1 MQYAV
6 ILAAGMGSRMKSHTI
21 KVLHPILGKTMV
33 QWSVDAAH
41 QANLHPVVVVG
52 HQADAVKSS
61 LEEQH
66 RDGLVSFALQPEA
79 KGTGH
84 AVLCAL
90 PELPQDVARGDV
102 NVLVFFGDTPLFTSE
117 TLEKLMTF
125 HRDGDF
131 EVTFLTA
138 TLPDAG
144 SYGRLVRD
152 ENGRA
157 LKIVE
162 AANATPEELA
172 IQEFNTGAAVFD
184 LAWLH
189 RNLPHFQTH
198 PPKDEVYLTD
208 ALEIAAG
215 SNSAGAMVLED
226 ASEANGVNTRVDL
239 AVATKVLQDRIVR
252 KHMLNGVGFA
262 DPNSVTIEPEV
273 QIDSD
278 VWIERGVVLRGDTSI
293 STDSVVDA
301 YSVLES
307 TQVGTGV
314 HIAPFTHC
322 HQAVIQHKAKVGPYA
337 RLREGTSVGQAAK
350 VGNFVEMK
358 KTQLG
363 PGAKASHLSYLG
375 DAKIGARANIGA
387 GTITCNYNGYIKS
400 KTTIGEDAFIG
411 SNSALVAPVII
422 EDRSIVGAGSV
433 ITKDVPEDDIAIAR
447 GSQQNLPKAAIK
459 YRAKYQ

>member
-41 QANLHPVVVVG
+41 QANLHPIVVVG
-52 HQADAVKSS
+52 HQADAVRAS
-61 LEEQH
+61 LEAQH
-66 RDGLVSFALQPEA
+66 QAGRVSFALQPEA

-90 PELPQDVARGDV
+90 PELPKNVSRGEV
-102 NVLVFFGDTPLFTSE
+102 NVLVFFGDTPLFTSQ
-117 TLEKLMTF
+117 TLERLMNF
-125 HRDGDF
+125 HRDGNF

-152 ENGRA
+152 DQGHA

-162 AANATPEELA
+162 AANATPEELK
-172 IQEFNTGAAVFD
+172 IREFNTGAAVFD
-184 LAWLH
+184 LAWLYA
-189 RNLPHFQTH
+189 NLPYFKTH

-208 ALEIAAG
+208 ALEIAAQ
-215 SNSAGAMVLED
+215 SNTAGAMVLED

-239 AVATKVLQDRIVR
+239 AIATKVLQDRIVHH
-252 KHMLNGVGFA
+252 HMLNGVGFA
-262 DPNSVTIEPEV
+262 DPSSVTIEPSV
-273 QIDSD
+273 QIESD
-278 VWIERGVVLRGDTSI
+278 VWIERGVVLRGHTNIASDAI
-293 STDSVVDA
+293 VDA
-301 YSVLES
+301 YSVIES
-307 TQVGTGV
+307 SQIGEGV

-322 HQAVIQHKAKVGPYA
+322 HQALIQDRATVGPYA
-337 RLREGTSVGQAAK
+337 RLREGSSVGQAAK

-358 KTQLG
+358 KTELG
-363 PGAKASHLSYLG
+363 PGAKANHLSYLG

-400 KTTIGEDAFIG
+400 KTTIGEDVFIG

-447 GSQQNLPKAAIK
+447 GSQQNLSKAAIK